1 MDDLVED
8 LLTSH
13 VCSFRMEPSA
23 FFISWH
29 GVLTVAF
36 RSFPSSVFLFKQV
49 LQEDSRALDRL
60 PLENPGSKW
69 PKISIA
75 ALKDHAILSREQF
88 EKLREIC
95 AMHSAR
101 LEGCSFPINKLTLVD
116 FDCRSLEK
124 VVYRRDIDLLPGDPF
139 DMESE
144 DEERYSS
151 VRAILSEASL
161 DDYFTSRIE
170 SSNSNRENHYRDR
183 HSGRT
188 LVAFLP
194 SAADALRM
202 EIKSLQA
209 AVEESLPELYSWFSP
224 ADIHITIRGL

>member
-1 MDDLVED
+1 
-8 LLTSH
+8 
-13 VCSFRMEPSA
+13 MEPCA
-23 FFISWH
+23 FFISWY

-36 RSFPSSVFLFKQV
+36 RAFPSSVFLFKQA
-49 LQEDSRALDRL
+49 LQEDSRAMDRL

-75 ALKDHAILSREQF
+75 ALKDGAILSREQF

-95 AMHSAR
+95 AMHSAG
-101 LEGCSFPINKLTLVD
+101 LERCSFPINRLTLVD

-124 VVYRRDIDLLPGDPF
+124 VVCRRDIDLLPSDPS
-139 DMESE
+139 DKESE

-151 VRAILSEASL
+151 VRAVLSEASL

-170 SSNSNRENHYRDR
+170 SSNSNREGHYRDWHR
-183 HSGRT
+183 GRT

-194 SAADALRM
+194 SAADALRR
-202 EIKSLQA
+202 EIDSLQT
-209 AVEESLPELYSWFSP
+209 AVEESLPELYSWFSL